1 MDYYTKADA
10 ERAIRNAEEVI
21 KFCKVRFL
29 KIDYD
34 GIINY
39 LKNYAKDALRK
50 GAKLIILYGS
60 LARGD
65 YTATSDADIL
75 IISDKFKD
83 IRIIDRML
91 DFLDPSSPIDIE
103 PRILTTEEFKTL
115 IKKRDRFASEVL
127 RDGIVLIGDMKLYRE
142 FKSLAKE
149 YERNWR

>member
-1 MDYYTKADA
+1 MRKRSLNSA
-10 ERAIRNAEEVI
+10 R
-21 KFCKVRFL
+21 VRFL
-29 KIDYD
+29 NIDYD
-34 GIINY
+34 WIINY

-65 YTATSDADIL
+65 HTATSDADIL

-103 PRILTTEEFKTL
+103 PRVLTTEEFKTL

-149 YERNWR
+149 SERN

>member
-1 MDYYTKADA
+1 MRKRSLNSA
-10 ERAIRNAEEVI
+10 R
-21 KFCKVRFL
+21 VRFL

-34 GIINY
+34 WIINY

-83 IRIIDRML
+83 VRMIDRIL
-91 DFLDPSSPIDIE
+91 DFIDPRSPIDIE
-103 PRILTTEEFKTL
+103 PAVLTTEEFKAL
-115 IKKRDRFASEVL
+115 IKKKDRFALEVL
-127 RDGIVLIGDMKLYRE
+127 RDGIVLAGDLKLYERLR
-142 FKSLAKE
+142 SLADE
-149 YERNWR
+149 V

>member
-1 MDYYTKADA
+1 MRKRSLNSA
-10 ERAIRNAEEVI
+10 R
-21 KFCKVRFL
+21 VRFL

-50 GAKLIILYGS
+50 GAKLILLYGS

-83 IRIIDRML
+83 VRLIDRML

-142 FKSLAKE
+142 FKSLAKK

>member
-1 MDYYTKADA
+1 M
-10 ERAIRNAEEVI
+10 
-21 KFCKVRFL
+21 
-29 KIDYD
+29 
-34 GIINY
+34 
-39 LKNYAKDALRK
+39 RK
-50 GAKLIILYGS
+50 GAKLIIPYGP

-127 RDGIVLIGDMKLYRE
+127 RDGIVLIGDVKLYRE

-149 YERNWR
+149 SERNWR

>member
-1 MDYYTKADA
+1 MRKRSLNSA
-10 ERAIRNAEEVI
+10 R
-21 KFCKVRFL
+21 VRFL

-75 IISDKFKD
+75 IVGEVLEAYVKPGAMKRGIYDPRVAKVLMHLGGVGYITISDE
-83 IRIIDRML
+83 IIT
-91 DFLDPSSPIDIE
+91 P
-103 PRILTTEEFKTL
+103 
-115 IKKRDRFASEVL
+115 
-127 RDGIVLIGDMKLYRE
+127 
-142 FKSLAKE
+142 
-149 YERNWR
+149 

>member
-1 MDYYTKADA
+1 MRKRSLNSA
-10 ERAIRNAEEVI
+10 R
-21 KFCKVRFL
+21 VRFL
-29 KIDYD
+29 NIDYD
-34 GIINY
+34 WIINY

-103 PRILTTEEFKTL
+103 PRVLTTEEFKTL

-149 YERNWR
+149 SERN